1 MPPASSSRISAVFG
15 STALFVDAG
24 FLLAAAALEVLGT
37 PFRDELSCDYRAL
50 IDGIVGCV
58 DHHSGELPRLRTYW
72 YDAAPDGMPT
82 YEHER
87 IAGFPYVKV
96 RLGRLNRA
104 RQQKGVDVLIYQDL
118 LTLARER
125 AVSRAYLVAGDED
138 LREGVVEAQKVGVQV
153 VLLGMPIERGHNQ
166 SARLVRECDEY
177 LTLPREA
184 WEPHFSRR
192 TGDDQEA
199 TPEDVAAARKMG
211 GAFAR
216 DWAQR
221 TPPEEI
227 RAVLNSFPTLPQ
239 RLDIELLLAAEEKL
253 GSLRGRT
260 DLKTELRGHF
270 WLTLN
275 EEVRGLDD
283 GQQSEPDSPDAR
295 SR

>member
-1 MPPASSSRISAVFG
+1 V
-15 STALFVDAG
+15 FVDAG

-37 PFRDELSCDYRAL
+37 PGRDELSCDYRAL

-58 DHHSGELPRLRTYW
+58 DQHSGELPRLRTYW

-153 VLLGMPIERGHNQ
+153 VLLGMPVERGHNQ

-177 LTLPREA
+177 LILPRET

-192 TGDDQEA
+192 TGEDEEA
-199 TPEDVAAARKMG
+199 TPEDVATARKV
-211 GAFAR
+211 GALFAR
-216 DWAQR
+216 GWAQR
-221 TPPEEI
+221 TAPEEI
-227 RAVLNSFPTLPQ
+227 RAVLNKFPDLP
-239 RLDIELLLAAEEKL
+239 RPLDIELLLAAEEQL
-253 GSLRGRT
+253 GSLRGRK
-260 DLKTELRGHF
+260 DLKSELRGTF
-270 WLTLN
+270 WLALN
-275 EEVRGLDD
+275 EVVRGLD
-283 GQQSEPDSPDAR
+283 GAQQADADSPD
-295 SR
+295 SHSG